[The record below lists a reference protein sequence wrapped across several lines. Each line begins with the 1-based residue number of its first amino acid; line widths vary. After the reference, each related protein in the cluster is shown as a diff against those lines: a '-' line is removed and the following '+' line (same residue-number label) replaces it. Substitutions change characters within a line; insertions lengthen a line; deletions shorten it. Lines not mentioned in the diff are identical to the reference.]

1 MERSRR
7 GPAFAFALTVRGSHL
22 RLTVDASVHD
32 WQEIDAVELA
42 GAPPT

>member
-1 MERSRR
+1 MDRSRR

-42 GAPPT
+42 GTPPT

>member
-1 MERSRR
+1 MDRSRR

-32 WQEIDAVELA
+32 WQEIDAVGLA
-42 GAPPT
+42 GTSPT

>member
-1 MERSRR
+1 MDHSRR
-7 GPAFAFALTVRGSHL
+7 GPALAFALTVRDSHL